1 MTQAPDFEPVR
12 MLEVE
17 IGQPLPHL
25 HALDDRTGRDYRRAN
40 CLIRLHRQP
49 LGIVE
54 LQFDESGV
62 SPQECARRIWQTLRA
77 QIIEHLQQDGLPV
90 VTELDAAGLP
100 CSSATQCIE
109 ERERFFTNAPFVSI
123 IIPTHDRPER
133 IPACLRSLLALHY
146 PHFEIIIVDNA
157 PSTNATADFIQQT
170 YRDVPQVRYVR
181 EDHPGLSWAHN
192 CGRKAARGKILAF
205 TDDDV
210 VVDPYWLIELV
221 RGFSVADNV
230 GCVTGLVLPL
240 ELETPAQLWFE
251 EFGGFNKGFT
261 RGVYDMG
268 KNHPKTPLYPYTAGR
283 FGTGANMAFTAAF
296 LDSAGGFDP
305 ALGTGTP
312 AQNGEDLAAF
322 FQVVARG
329 YTLVYTPTALLYHLH
344 RRDYPGL
351 YKQIYTYGVGLTA
364 YLTKSVFDNPR
375 LLFDLVTK
383 LPYGLYF
390 TLNAR
395 SPKNSKKTTQYPR
408 ELTRVELQGML
419 YGPLAYLR
427 SRRASRDSGKV
438 FSSGEHTTLV
448 VEKENR

>member
-1 MTQAPDFEPVR
+1 
-12 MLEVE
+12 
-17 IGQPLPHL
+17 
-25 HALDDRTGRDYRRAN
+25 
-40 CLIRLHRQP
+40 
-49 LGIVE
+49 
-54 LQFDESGV
+54 
-62 SPQECARRIWQTLRA
+62 
-77 QIIEHLQQDGLPV
+77 
-90 VTELDAAGLP
+90 
-100 CSSATQCIE
+100 
-109 ERERFFTNAPFVSI
+109 
-123 IIPTHDRPER
+123 
-133 IPACLRSLLALHY
+133 
-146 PHFEIIIVDNA
+146 
-157 PSTNATADFIQQT
+157 
-170 YRDVPQVRYVR
+170 
-181 EDHPGLSWAHN
+181 
-192 CGRKAARGKILAF
+192 
-205 TDDDV
+205 

-240 ELETPAQLWFE
+240 ELETAAQLWFE

-261 RGVYDMG
+261 RRVYDMG

-322 FQVVARG
+322 FQVVVRG
-329 YTLVYTPTALLYHLH
+329 YTLVYTPAALLYHLH

-383 LPYGLYF
+383 IPYGLYF

-395 SPKNSKKTTQYPR
+395 SPKNRKKSTQYPR

-427 SRRASRDSGKV
+427 SRQASRDSGKV

>member
-1 MTQAPDFEPVR
+1 MTAPDFEPIR
-12 MLEVE
+12 MLEIE

-25 HALDDRTGRDYRRAN
+25 HTFDDKTGRDYRRAN
-40 CLIRLHRQP
+40 CLIRLHSQP

-54 LQFDESGV
+54 LQFDEGGV
-62 SPQECARRIWQTLRA
+62 SPHECAQRIWQTLSA
-77 QIIEHLQQDGLPV
+77 QIIEHLQQDGLPMV
-90 VTELDAAGLP
+90 AGLDAAGLP
-100 CSSATQCIE
+100 GSGTTQCIE
-109 ERERFFTNAPFVSI
+109 ERERFFTDAPFVSI
-123 IIPTHDRPER
+123 IIPTHNRPER
-133 IPACLRSLLALHY
+133 IPACLHSLLALHY

-170 YRDVPQVRYVR
+170 YQDVPQVRYVR

-192 CGRKAARGKILAF
+192 CGRKVARGDILAF

-261 RGVYDMG
+261 RRVYDMG

-283 FGTGANMAFTAAF
+283 FGTGANMAFTSAF
-296 LDSAGGFDP
+296 LDSVGGFDP

-322 FQVVARG
+322 FQVVTRG
-329 YTLVYTPTALLYHLH
+329 YTLVYTPAALLYHLH

-351 YKQIYTYGVGLTA
+351 YKQIYTYGVGLAA
-364 YLTKSVFDNPR
+364 YLTKIVLDNPR

-383 LPYGLYF
+383 IPYGLYF
-390 TLNAR
+390 TLNAH
-395 SPKNSKKTTQYPR
+395 SPKNSKKSTQFPG
-408 ELTRVELQGML
+408 ELTRVELKGML

-448 VEKENR
+448 VEKENW